1 MAGFPRLARGS
12 GMKIKGPVLF
22 ASDDSKEAVEDAKIY
37 IKRFRLTPDDVQLV
51 KRDGQTLV
59 IAKRNISNR
68 LCDK

>member
-1 MAGFPRLARGS
+1 MAGFPRLARGA

-22 ASDDSKEAVEDAKIY
+22 ASDDSEAAVEDAKAY

-51 KRDGQTLV
+51 KRGGQTLV

>member
-1 MAGFPRLARGS
+1 MARGA

-22 ASDDSKEAVEDAKIY
+22 ASDDSKEAVEDAKTY
-37 IKRFRLTPDDVQLV
+37 IKRFGLTPDDVQLV
-51 KRDGQTLV
+51 RCGGQTLV